1 MKNNTKEIQLKK
13 HKRIATSLF
22 FLMALVYGLMVYLQ
36 VKSPRV
42 WMGYVESFSEAAMV
56 GALADWFAVTALF
69 RHPLG
74 LKIPHTNLIERKKND
89 LGQNLGKFVNDNFI
103 NPENIRPYIERLN
116 IVKVI
121 SNWLS
126 QSKNQKVLEDEIL
139 NLLKKIIQDLED
151 KDVEDFLSQKGIELL
166 KAIDYPKITSS
177 GLHYLIDKNE
187 HINLLENLLPQI
199 KEYVLQSQ
207 DLIKEKISE
216 NRPFIAFLAGKK
228 ISRELTDG
236 LISFLEEIEI
246 DEKHFVRIKLTESLE
261 HFADVLLHSN
271 AWQEKFERLKNEMIV
286 PENLEKYTHDAWQTI
301 KLTLVQNLEDSDS
314 LLKNYIK
321 KNVQKLSYNLE
332 TDEEMNSR
340 INRWIQHFAY
350 RMILKNRTE
359 VEQLISKTVESWEG
373 KELSDKLELEVGKDL
388 QFIRINGT
396 LVGGLVGLIIHI
408 LTILLISQ

>member
-1 MKNNTKEIQLKK
+1 MKDKTKEIQLKK

-22 FLMALVYGLMVYLQ
+22 FLMALIYGLMVYLQ
-36 VKSPRV
+36 LNSPRA
-42 WMGYVESFSEAAMV
+42 WMGYVESFSEAGMV

-89 LGQNLGKFVNDNFI
+89 LGENLGKFVNDNFI

-116 IVKVI
+116 IVKIV

-126 QSKNQKVLEDEIL
+126 RPNNQKVLEEEIL
-139 NLLKKIIQDLED
+139 NLLNKIIRELED
-151 KDVEDFLSQKGIELL
+151 DEVENFLSEKGIELL
-166 KAIDYPKITSS
+166 KSIDYPKITSS

-199 KEYVLQSQ
+199 KEYVYESQ

-228 ISRELTDG
+228 ISRELTEG
-236 LISFLEEIEI
+236 LISFIEEIEL
-246 DEKHFVRIKLTESLE
+246 DKNHFVRKKLTQNLDS
-261 HFADVLLHSN
+261 FADDLLTSPS
-271 AWQEKFERLKNEMIV
+271 WQNKFDQLKEELII
-286 PENLEKYTHDAWQTI
+286 PENLEKYSHDVWQAI
-301 KLTLVQNLEDSDS
+301 KQTMVQNLEDSDS
-314 LLKNYIK
+314 LLKNYIH
-321 KNVQKLSYNLE
+321 KNVQKLAHNLE
-332 TDEEMNSR
+332 TDEELNQR

-350 RMILKNRTE
+350 RMILKNRTQ

-396 LVGGLVGLIIHI
+396 LVGGLVGLIIHT
-408 LTILLISQ
+408 LTVLFIS

>member
-1 MKNNTKEIQLKK
+1 MKDKTKEIQLKK

-22 FLMALVYGLMVYLQ
+22 FLMALIYGLMVYLQ
-36 VKSPRV
+36 LDSPRA
-42 WMGYVESFSEAAMV
+42 WMGYVESFSEAGMV

-89 LGQNLGKFVNDNFI
+89 LGENLGKFVNDNFI

-116 IVKVI
+116 IVKIV

-126 QSKNQKVLEDEIL
+126 RPNNQKVLEEEIL
-139 NLLKKIIQDLED
+139 NLLNKIIRELED
-151 KDVEDFLSQKGIELL
+151 DEVENFLSEKGIELL
-166 KAIDYPKITSS
+166 KSIDYPKITSS

-199 KEYVLQSQ
+199 KEYVYESQ

-228 ISRELTDG
+228 ISRELTEG
-236 LISFLEEIEI
+236 LISFIEEIEL
-246 DEKHFVRIKLTESLE
+246 DKNHFVRKKLTQNLDS
-261 HFADVLLHSN
+261 FADDLLTSPS
-271 AWQEKFERLKNEMIV
+271 WQNKFDQLKEELII
-286 PENLEKYTHDAWQTI
+286 PENLEKYSHDVWQAI
-301 KLTLVQNLEDSDS
+301 KQTLVQNLEDSDS
-314 LLKNYIK
+314 LLKNYIH
-321 KNVQKLSYNLE
+321 KNVQKLAHNLE
-332 TDEEMNSR
+332 TDEELNQR

-350 RMILKNRTE
+350 RMILKNRTQ

-396 LVGGLVGLIIHI
+396 LVGGLVGLIIHT
-408 LTILLISQ
+408 LTVLFIS

>member
-1 MKNNTKEIQLKK
+1 MKDKTKEIQLKK

-22 FLMALVYGLMVYLQ
+22 FLMALIYGLMVYLQ
-36 VKSPRV
+36 LDSPRA
-42 WMGYVESFSEAAMV
+42 WMGYVESFSEAGMV

-89 LGQNLGKFVNDNFI
+89 LGENLGKFVNDNFI

-116 IVKVI
+116 IVKIV

-126 QSKNQKVLEDEIL
+126 RPNNQKVLEEEIL
-139 NLLKKIIQDLED
+139 NLLNKIIRELED
-151 KDVEDFLSQKGIELL
+151 EEVENFLSEKGIELL
-166 KAIDYPKITSS
+166 KSIDYPKITSS

-199 KEYVLQSQ
+199 KEYVYESQ

-228 ISRELTDG
+228 ISRELTEG
-236 LISFLEEIEI
+236 LISFIEEVEL
-246 DEKHFVRIKLTESLE
+246 DKNHFVRKKLTQNLDR
-261 HFADVLLHSN
+261 FADDLLTSPS
-271 AWQEKFERLKNEMIV
+271 WQNKFDQLKEELII
-286 PENLEKYTHDAWQTI
+286 PENLEKYTHAVWQAI
-301 KLTLVQNLEDSDS
+301 KQTLVQNLEDSDS
-314 LLKNYIK
+314 LLKNYIH
-321 KNVQKLSYNLE
+321 KNVQKLAHNLE
-332 TDEEMNSR
+332 TDEEMNQR

-350 RMILKNRTE
+350 RMILKNRTQ

-396 LVGGLVGLIIHI
+396 LVGGLVGLIIHT
-408 LTILLISQ
+408 LTVLFIS

>member
-1 MKNNTKEIQLKK
+1 MKDKTKEIQLKK

-22 FLMALVYGLMVYLQ
+22 FLMALIYGLMVYLQ
-36 VKSPRV
+36 LDSPRA
-42 WMGYVESFSEAAMV
+42 WMGYIESFSEAGMV

-89 LGQNLGKFVNDNFI
+89 LGENLGKFVNDNFI

-116 IVKVI
+116 IVKIV

-126 QSKNQKVLEDEIL
+126 RPNNQKVLEEEIL
-139 NLLKKIIQDLED
+139 NLLNKIIRELED
-151 KDVEDFLSQKGIELL
+151 DEVENFLSEKGIELL
-166 KAIDYPKITSS
+166 KSIDYPKITSS
-177 GLHYLIDKNE
+177 GLHYLIDRNE

-199 KEYVLQSQ
+199 KEYVYESQ

-228 ISRELTDG
+228 ISRELTEG
-236 LISFLEEIEI
+236 LISFIEEVEL
-246 DEKHFVRIKLTESLE
+246 DKNHFVRKKLTQNLDR
-261 HFADVLLHSN
+261 FADDLLTSPS
-271 AWQEKFERLKNEMIV
+271 WQNKFDQLKEELII
-286 PENLEKYTHDAWQTI
+286 PENLEKYTHAVWQAI
-301 KLTLVQNLEDSDS
+301 KQTLVQNLEDSDS
-314 LLKNYIK
+314 LLKNYIH
-321 KNVQKLSYNLE
+321 KNVQKLAHNLE
-332 TDEEMNSR
+332 TDEEMNQR

-350 RMILKNRTE
+350 RMILKNRTQ

-396 LVGGLVGLIIHI
+396 LVGGLVGLIIHT
-408 LTILLISQ
+408 LTVLFIS

>member
-1 MKNNTKEIQLKK
+1 MKDETKEIQLKK

-22 FLMALVYGLMVYLQ
+22 FLMAFVYGFMVFLQ
-36 VKSPRV
+36 LDAPRA
-42 WMGYVESFSEAAMV
+42 WMGFVESFSEAAMV

-103 NPENIRPYIERLN
+103 NPKNIRPYIERLDFAK
-116 IVKVI
+116 II

-126 QSKNQKVLEDEIL
+126 RSNNQIVLEEEIL
-139 NLLKKIIQDLED
+139 NLLKKIISELED
-151 KDVEDFLSQKGIELL
+151 DEVENFLSQKGIELL
-166 KAIDYPKITSS
+166 KSIDYPKITSS
-177 GLHYLIDKNE
+177 GLHYLIDNDE
-187 HINLLENLLPQI
+187 HIQLLENILPQL
-199 KEYVLQSQ
+199 KEYVDESQ

-236 LISFLEEIEI
+236 MISFIEEVEL
-246 DEKHFVRIKLTESLE
+246 DKNHFVRIKLTENLTRLSDE
-261 HFADVLLHSN
+261 LLTSPSWH
-271 AWQEKFERLKNEMIV
+271 EKFNQLKDELITQ
-286 PENLEKYTHDAWQTI
+286 ENLESYSHDAWQTI
-301 KLTLVQNLEDSDS
+301 KQTLVQNLEDSDS
-314 LLKNYIK
+314 LLKNYLQ
-321 KNVQKLSYNLE
+321 KNVQKLAYSLE
-332 TDEEMNSR
+332 TDEEMSSR
-340 INRWIQHFAY
+340 INQWTQHFVY

-359 VEQLISKTVESWEG
+359 VEQLISRTVESWEG

-396 LVGGLVGLIIHI
+396 LVGGLVGLIIHT
-408 LTILLISQ
+408 LTVLFIS